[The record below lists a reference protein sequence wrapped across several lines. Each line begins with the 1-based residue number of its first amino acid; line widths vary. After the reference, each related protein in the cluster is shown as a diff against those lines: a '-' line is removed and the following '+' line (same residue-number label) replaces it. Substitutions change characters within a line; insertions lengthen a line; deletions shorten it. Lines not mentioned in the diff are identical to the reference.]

1 MSQLRLAGT
10 QEVTEGRKGFWTEGE
25 RGSNRVGLLGGA
37 GEAQQPCKNSVKG
50 EFLSVCVCLCVC
62 TCVCARVCESL
73 GDH

>member
-1 MSQLRLAGT
+1 MSQLQLAGT
-10 QEVTEGRKGFWTEGE
+10 QEDTEGRKRFWSEGE
-25 RGSNRVGLLGGA
+25 RGSNRVGLLGRA

-50 EFLSVCVCLCVC
+50 EFLSVCVC